1 MDGTVRNREEIDRV
15 LAQVEADSERIAE
28 SLVAM
33 DAHPGH
39 RLLRDTVLTGLTE
52 RRWAEA
58 RTAMATLWEQYTTYG
73 ALVAR
78 AREVRARRSRPGDDE
93 IEELT
98 HILGGPVVELD
109 SEAIPIERRGLTG
122 PAQVTERIT
131 MAELLSRMRQAFDTV
146 TGVLAAAE
154 TAWSN
159 AIGELDPLDRRVRA
173 VSVLAESVGEDDDF
187 AALRAD
193 LERVRELVLTDVLT
207 AQATDAIPGIERRL
221 TELETRYE
229 EIARVRDEFGG
240 RIRALESVLSDIEAA
255 EATARQTYPA
265 VLEKIASPGLPEPT
279 DQGSAALR
287 TRLRQL
293 RAGMDTSGWA
303 ALAKEA
309 DALDRLAATTHH
321 AVRTALRAITG
332 LLDRR
337 AELRGRLEAYQV
349 KAARL
354 GHSEDPDLT
363 RLHDEAHRILFTA
376 PCDLAGATRALNHYR
391 QAIQDRT
398 QPREEGT
405 R

>member
-1 MDGTVRNREEIDRV
+1 MDGTVLNREEIDRA

-39 RLLRDTVLTGLTE
+39 RLLRDTVLTGLTAT
-52 RRWAEA
+52 RWAEA

-146 TGVLAAAE
+146 TAVLAAAE
-154 TAWSN
+154 TAWSD
-159 AIGELDPLDRRVRA
+159 AIGRLDPLDQRMRTM
-173 VSVLAESVGEDDDF
+173 SVLAESVGEGDF
-187 AALRAD
+187 ASLRAD
-193 LERVRELVLTDVLT
+193 LEKARELVLTDVLT
-207 AQATDAIPGIERRL
+207 AQATDAIQDIERRL
-221 TELETRYE
+221 TELETRLRE
-229 EIARVRDEFGG
+229 LARVRDEFGG
-240 RIRALESVLSDIEAA
+240 RLRALESVLADIEAA
-255 EATARQTYPA
+255 EATARQTYTA
-265 VLEKIASPGLPEPT
+265 VLEKIAAPGLPEP
-279 DQGSAALR
+279 DDRGSAALR
-287 TRLRQL
+287 GRLQSL
-293 RAGMDTSGWA
+293 RAGMDTKGWA
-303 ALAKEA
+303 ALARET
-309 DALDRLAATTHH
+309 DELDRLAASTHQ
-321 AVRTALRAITG
+321 AARTALRAITG

-354 GHSEDPDLT
+354 GHSEDVDMT
-363 RLHDEAHRILFTA
+363 RLHDEAHQILFTA
-376 PCDLAGATRALNHYR
+376 PCDLAAATRALNRYR

-405 R
+405 E